1 VREDIAMPE
10 THTISGAETLLVAPA
25 EAMRLLDVSN
35 STLYE
40 LMRSGQIA
48 SLNVGR
54 ARRIPLEAL
63 KAFIAGRLAA
73 NQANPQAKRRG
84 RPRKARPA
92 AATEQLS
99 ESA

>member
-1 VREDIAMPE
+1 MPE
-10 THTISGAETLLVAPA
+10 ISTTFGAEALLVTPA

-48 SLNVGR
+48 SLNVRR

-63 KAFIAGRLAA
+63 KAFIARQLAA

-84 RPRKARPA
+84 RPRKVVQTA
-92 AATEQLS
+92 AAEQTA
-99 ESA
+99 EGA